1 MKLNLRT
8 EWEMEG
14 VPKEKEKNYYGKKVK
29 KKAKKKICKM
39 QNVSVRQKNRRN
51 EFQNNSQWTWKKK
64 PKFQIT

>member
-1 MKLNLRT
+1 
-8 EWEMEG
+8 MEG

-51 EFQNNSQWTWKKK
+51 EFQNNSQ
-64 PKFQIT
+64 